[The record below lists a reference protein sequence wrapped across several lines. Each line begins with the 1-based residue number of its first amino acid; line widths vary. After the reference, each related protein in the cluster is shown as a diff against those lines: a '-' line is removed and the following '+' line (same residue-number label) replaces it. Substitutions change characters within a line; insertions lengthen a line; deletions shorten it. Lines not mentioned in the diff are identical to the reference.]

1 MRDPRLYPTADNDH
15 DIHEYVNVLCLTQ
28 PHAFRLLSDHSL
40 DRNYRVVSTS
50 DASTLMRR
58 AEEYLYLHANAFN
71 HPNCA
76 LHCHPAL
83 DSEISS
89 HTVFNGVDYLADN
102 AFYRA
107 FDIISA
113 SVYTLNLLSHLPPL
127 PGEAILVNLD
137 QYLPYIFSVFHPLPR
152 EDNLSFATHPLD
164 LIDDTDHAF
173 DAFLAFDPSCRVS
186 LINDMFRLLL
196 PSARKIDSKT
206 MIRKIFYVASHHRR
220 SCHHICPTELDVTT
234 YGSVC
239 QGVCYD
245 LSTSHVFST
254 LFYLRNTTPLASD
267 VLYLHYMVSSYMR

>member
-1 MRDPRLYPTADNDH
+1 MPSITPTVLYPETSLQTALNGIDH
-15 DIHEYVNVLCLTQ
+15 
-28 PHAFRLLSDHSL
+28 
-40 DRNYRVVSTS
+40 
-50 DASTLMRR
+50 
-58 AEEYLYLHANAFN
+58 
-71 HPNCA
+71 
-76 LHCHPAL
+76 
-83 DSEISS
+83 
-89 HTVFNGVDYLADN
+89 LADN

-152 EDNLSFATHPLD
+152 EDNYSFAIHSLD
-164 LIDDTDHAF
+164 PIDDTDHAF
-173 DAFLAFDPSCRVS
+173 NAFLVFDPSCRVS

-206 MIRKIFYVASHHRR
+206 MIRKIFYVASHRRR
-220 SCHHICPTELDVTT
+220 SCHRICLTELDVTT

-254 LFYLRNTTPLASD
+254 PFYLRILLLICID
-267 VLYLHYMVSSYMR
+267 HIYLHNSLVLTFA